1 MKKILLI
8 LFVFIC
14 WKYVFSQSLLDST
27 ITVVPGYY
35 TIKECIDL
43 LQKNNVS
50 IAYSSS
56 RIPSKKI
63 YLEQDFSIKSLLDT
77 LKSKKILDY
86 SVKLNQ
92 IIITATKPQF
102 TTIYGRL
109 TDLETGEYIIGATVQ
124 SLQISGGSMTN
135 GYGHFSLRLPNQNHT
150 LVLSHV
156 GYLSKK
162 ISISQDQVGFLSI
175 EMKPKVIYLEEIEV
189 TNKKNEYPTISLL
202 QNSYRLPLLF
212 SQHQIPYFLGEEDV
226 FQMLLLQPGIKTIGE
241 DASGIHVR
249 GGNID
254 QNLILLDEAIIY
266 NPNHFFGLISVFN
279 PESVND
285 VQYFKGYIPASYGGR
300 TSSVIEVKKKEGNKK
315 RLSYSGGIG
324 LLSARGL
331 IEGPIKKDKISFLVS
346 ARQSILNIPF
356 SNFTNSSIRRNT
368 MQFQDLN
375 FKINA
380 KYNKN
385 NTFYLSGY
393 YGNDQNRVGLNSI
406 RNWGNRVINFRWN
419 HLFSS
424 KLFGNLSSFY
434 SRYNYRITN
443 QEEPGAFIGE
453 SEIADYSLK
462 YDFIYSPRSNSEIN
476 FGASTIF
483 HELSPGSRTPFD
495 KPEETNSLILDK
507 EHSFESAIYVS
518 HTLDHRFITA
528 SYGLR
533 VSSLHNIGASTVY
546 QYRGGLPKADSTI
559 LDTLFFEKN
568 ELTNSYYQI
577 EPRINLTLKT
587 SPTTFINSS
596 YSKTTQYL
604 HLLSNSITPSPS
616 DIWKLSDNHLPPSI
630 NENYN
635 LRFTKIFKNNFEVS
649 TEIYYRQFRNN
660 IKFKNGAN
668 LVFNQ
673 NIETE
678 LFFNKGRSY
687 GFEFFIQKKL
697 PKFHAWLSYSLSRVE
712 SLINQSGKTS
722 YVVENYDKPHDLS
735 VSWSLK
741 LGSRWSLSG
750 NFIYA
755 TGIPILLPTN
765 KYIFENTLVPYFE
778 NRNNTRLPNYHR
790 LDLSLKFLR
799 KKYNK
804 AGVKRKN
811 ADYWTLTIYN
821 VYARKN
827 VYSYYFRESIN
838 NPETID
844 ILEYSIFDTIIPSIT
859 YNFKI

>member
-27 ITVVPGYY
+27 ITVTPGYY

-63 YLEQDFSIKSLLDT
+63 YLEQDFSIKSLLNT

-102 TTIYGRL
+102 ITIYGRL

-135 GYGHFSLRLPNQNHT
+135 GYGHFSLRLSNQNHT

-162 ISISQDQVGFLSI
+162 ILISQDQVGFLSI
-175 EMKPKVIYLEEIEV
+175 EMKPKVIYLEEIEI

-202 QNSYRLPLLF
+202 QNSYRLPILF

-226 FQMLLLQPGIKTIGE
+226 FQMLLLQPGIKTTGE

-346 ARQSILNIPF
+346 VRQSILNIPF

-368 MQFQDLN
+368 IQ
-375 FKINA
+375 FKI
-380 KYNKN
+380 
-385 NTFYLSGY
+385 
-393 YGNDQNRVGLNSI
+393 
-406 RNWGNRVINFRWN
+406 
-419 HLFSS
+419 
-424 KLFGNLSSFY
+424 
-434 SRYNYRITN
+434 
-443 QEEPGAFIGE
+443 
-453 SEIADYSLK
+453 
-462 YDFIYSPRSNSEIN
+462 
-476 FGASTIF
+476 
-483 HELSPGSRTPFD
+483 
-495 KPEETNSLILDK
+495 
-507 EHSFESAIYVS
+507 
-518 HTLDHRFITA
+518 
-528 SYGLR
+528 
-533 VSSLHNIGASTVY
+533 
-546 QYRGGLPKADSTI
+546 
-559 LDTLFFEKN
+559 
-568 ELTNSYYQI
+568 
-577 EPRINLTLKT
+577 
-587 SPTTFINSS
+587 
-596 YSKTTQYL
+596 
-604 HLLSNSITPSPS
+604 
-616 DIWKLSDNHLPPSI
+616 
-630 NENYN
+630 
-635 LRFTKIFKNNFEVS
+635 
-649 TEIYYRQFRNN
+649 
-660 IKFKNGAN
+660 
-668 LVFNQ
+668 
-673 NIETE
+673 
-678 LFFNKGRSY
+678 
-687 GFEFFIQKKL
+687 
-697 PKFHAWLSYSLSRVE
+697 
-712 SLINQSGKTS
+712 
-722 YVVENYDKPHDLS
+722 
-735 VSWSLK
+735 
-741 LGSRWSLSG
+741 
-750 NFIYA
+750 
-755 TGIPILLPTN
+755 
-765 KYIFENTLVPYFE
+765 
-778 NRNNTRLPNYHR
+778 
-790 LDLSLKFLR
+790 
-799 KKYNK
+799 
-804 AGVKRKN
+804 
-811 ADYWTLTIYN
+811 
-821 VYARKN
+821 
-827 VYSYYFRESIN
+827 
-838 NPETID
+838 
-844 ILEYSIFDTIIPSIT
+844 
-859 YNFKI
+859 